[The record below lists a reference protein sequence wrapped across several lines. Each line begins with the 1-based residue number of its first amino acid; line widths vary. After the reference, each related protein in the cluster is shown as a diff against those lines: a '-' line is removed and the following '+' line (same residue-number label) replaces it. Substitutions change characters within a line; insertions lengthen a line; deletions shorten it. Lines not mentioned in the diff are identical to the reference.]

1 MNLHEK
7 FDEVSKSIPFK
18 IKYCAA
24 FGEFLFIC
32 LMMFNSLVTGAK
44 FDEIYG

>member
-44 FDEIYG
+44 FDVIYG